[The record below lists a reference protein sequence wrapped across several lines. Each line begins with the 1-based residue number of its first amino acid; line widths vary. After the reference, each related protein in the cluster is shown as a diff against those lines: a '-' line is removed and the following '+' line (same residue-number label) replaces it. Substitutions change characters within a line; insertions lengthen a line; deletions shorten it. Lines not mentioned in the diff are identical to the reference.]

1 MNPIGIR
8 SDKHRRHRPR
18 SGLAELVENVDCA
31 SGDERNKDPI
41 REDETRGPRDR
52 LRVVF
57 RRRAF
62 RNKCEHRENI
72 YMIPI
77 PSSPSY
83 HVRAVLQRCWLIN
96 GRNERN
102 QTRAAKIGIT
112 EK

>member
-31 SGDERNKDPI
+31 SEDERNKDPI
-41 REDETRGPRDR
+41 QEEETRGPRDR

-57 RRRAF
+57 RRRAS

-72 YMIPI
+72 YTIRIPR
-77 PSSPSY
+77 SPSY

-102 QTRAAKIGIT
+102 QTRVAKIGIT